1 MKFITVNNSQ
11 NKASPI
17 QNRLM
22 VNTLIIKI
30 IAQNNKATNCEIQK
44 IPTLKLCGTL
54 DGFLDSNTHYS
65 YPS

>member
-1 MKFITVNNSQ
+1 MTVNNSQ

-17 QNRLM
+17 QNRLI

-54 DGFLDSNTHYS
+54 DGFLD
-65 YPS
+65 